1 MTQFRKAL
9 NRLRVENRSSRI
21 SISDQLKFLAEP
33 VRPKPRH
40 GRGGGVDTP
49 VMGSLPDGCVES
61 TLNGRHYVI
70 THSYPATHLH
80 GKVRVDRMSL
90 DDLSVLLQLA
100 RCTHKNLVR
109 ERIVFLDTET
119 TGVQGGTGTCPFLI
133 GLGFFRGDRFEVV
146 QYFIRDFD
154 EESSMLLALGKL
166 LKQFDLIVT
175 YNGKAFDLPLVEN
188 RCVLSRLDR
197 PFRHLSHFDLLF
209 TARRLWRASQG
220 SCRLTALEGKLVG
233 FERGPDIPGSM
244 IPRAYFD
251 YLRSSDASILKS
263 VFSHNVYDVLSLAAL
278 MVQAADQ
285 VVREPAP
292 LDDALNLYSLGR
304 IFDVARDRSKCMRCY
319 ELALES
325 PLPAAVRVRILERLT
340 LLYRWNGEH
349 TRSLERG
356 EELIAG
362 SEFSFIGYEG
372 AALYHEYRSRD
383 LYAASKLLAEA
394 LDRTEGMP
402 WMENRRARIQARKER
417 IGRKIQKASRVE
429 HAQKPPTAKAQRRK
443 RFIVGR

>member
-1 MTQFRKAL
+1 MNQFRKAL
-9 NRLRVENRSSRI
+9 NHLRVENPSSRL
-21 SISDQLKFLAEP
+21 SISDQLRFLADP
-33 VRPKPRH
+33 PPPKPGHDRED
-40 GRGGGVDTP
+40 GVNTA
-49 VMGSLPDGCVES
+49 VIGSLPDGRIES
-61 TLNGRHYVI
+61 TVNGKHYVI
-70 THSYPATHLH
+70 TRSYPATHFH
-80 GKVRVDRMSL
+80 GKVRLDRMSL

-100 RCTHKNLVR
+100 RCPHTELER

-119 TGVQGGTGTCPFLI
+119 TGIQGGTGTCPFLI
-133 GLGFFRGDRFEVV
+133 GLGFFRGSRFQVV

-166 LKQFDLIVT
+166 LEPFDLIVT

-197 PFRHLSHFDLLF
+197 PFQHLSHFDLLF

-220 SCRLTALEGKLVG
+220 SCRLTALEEKLVG

-251 YLRSSDASILKS
+251 YLRSSDASILKN

-278 MVQAADQ
+278 MVQASDQ

-292 LDDALNLYSLGR
+292 IDEALNLYSLGR
-304 IFDVARDRSKCMRCY
+304 IFDGARDRSKSMRCY

-325 PLPAAVRVRILERLT
+325 PLPAEVRVRILERLT
-340 LLYRWNGEH
+340 VLYRRTGQH
-349 TRSLERG
+349 TRSLERC
-356 EELIAG
+356 EELIAR

-372 AALYHEYRSRD
+372 AALYHEYRDRD
-383 LYAASKLLAEA
+383 LDAASKLLDEA
-394 LDRTEGMP
+394 LDRTEGMS

-417 IGRKIQKASRVE
+417 IIRKLQKASRVE
-429 HAQKPPTAKAQRRK
+429 GAQKPLTAKAQRRK
-443 RFIVGR
+443 GFMVA